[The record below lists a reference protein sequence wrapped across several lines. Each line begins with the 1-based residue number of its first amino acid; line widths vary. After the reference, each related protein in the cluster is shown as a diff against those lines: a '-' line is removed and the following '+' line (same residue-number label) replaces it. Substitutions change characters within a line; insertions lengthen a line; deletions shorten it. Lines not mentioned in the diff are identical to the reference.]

1 MEELNFDEM
10 RDQITL
16 LKQKLDRQSVKPCVA
31 RWEPSTGRNI
41 NLISVLLYVLYS
53 IL

>member
-16 LKQKLDRQSVKPCVA
+16 LKQKLDRQEIV
-31 RWEPSTGRNI
+31 N
-41 NLISVLLYVLYS
+41 VLTRFQGIVIVDEAYS
-53 IL
+53 DFSRERPL